1 MCLSGFMIIPSC
13 SLFSGNRN
21 VNDLFI
27 FDGLT
32 GRYRLLHRLA
42 KANRRIKE
50 NLSKYRLSA
59 VLRIL
64 TVYGATILAAK
75 DGNVPP
81 REKRQVY
88 SDTPLCR

>member
-1 MCLSGFMIIPSC
+1 MCLSSFMIIPSC
-13 SLFSGNRN
+13 SLFSGNHN

-32 GRYRLLHRLA
+32 GRYRLLH
-42 KANRRIKE
+42 RIKE

-64 TVYGATILAAK
+64 TVYGATTLAAK
-75 DGNVPP
+75 DGNVSAA
-81 REKRQVY
+81 RKTTGIFRY
-88 SDTPLCR
+88 AALLLNKHL

>member
-50 NLSKYRLSA
+50 
-59 VLRIL
+59 
-64 TVYGATILAAK
+64 T
-75 DGNVPP
+75 
-81 REKRQVY
+81 
-88 SDTPLCR
+88 CRNTA